1 MAHIDFENNYFD
13 KVIKQIEKQILI
25 KIQNI
30 PIHYDENRGQESF
43 LITPGSDIFLAT
55 TSNGH
60 ARQYTTLIT
69 YEMKSG
75 GEYTKDLQLKRL
87 TSIAEIIKRI
97 FFDNRYIADN
107 WYDGE
112 VDSVE
117 YERDEDDPS
126 ISRAIISFQCNVNEV
141 IS

>member
-1 MAHIDFENNYFD
+1 M
-13 KVIKQIEKQILI
+13 
-25 KIQNI
+25 
-30 PIHYDENRGQESF
+30 R
-43 LITPGSDIFLAT
+43 
-55 TSNGH
+55 
-60 ARQYTTLIT
+60 
-69 YEMKSG
+69 SG

-97 FFDNRYIADN
+97 FFDNRYIANN

-112 VDSVE
+112 VSSVE
-117 YERDEDDPS
+117 YERDEEDQS